1 LKKLAEKRV
10 INCDDKALRDLCD
23 LYLDYKMVK
32 EELILI
38 QDEDEGAY
46 SFSSGLEDYALGNI
60 SDFNDGWEDIML
72 LLDHLQIDGAE
83 RRSLIYTQIV
93 GLENDVIHCLLSK
106 EKFSSKDM
114 GRTQYNAA
122 KLIAAEKKTI
132 LKELLKLQKDN
143 QLGNIKLKI
152 FLNNRIEQAK
162 QTIIKSCKEEKEQYD
177 FLDKRMKDIEL
188 DIRIELKEKFTEED
202 LANFENDHCIYRV
215 TEDLRDLIN
224 PFPDSYDFKNL
235 SEFNRF
241 IDEAYLLNKEVM
253 LKVATEFISTNLQ
266 YYKHLSKENIELIE
280 AGVRKISKGV
290 VEELTKSTEYENDDG
305 FMEVKEG
312 KFNQKDLNALRHD
325 LARELKSVKSILIKE
340 SKLLKT
346 IDNETIGNLI
356 SKRMQD
362 LQNEVIDSML
372 RIKNSSKLKN

>member
-1 LKKLAEKRV
+1 
-10 INCDDKALRDLCD
+10 
-23 LYLDYKMVK
+23 M
-32 EELILI
+32 
-38 QDEDEGAY
+38 
-46 SFSSGLEDYALGNI
+46 
-60 SDFNDGWEDIML
+60 
-72 LLDHLQIDGAE
+72 
-83 RRSLIYTQIV
+83 
-93 GLENDVIHCLLSK
+93 
-106 EKFSSKDM
+106 
-114 GRTQYNAA
+114 
-122 KLIAAEKKTI
+122 
-132 LKELLKLQKDN
+132 
-143 QLGNIKLKI
+143 
-152 FLNNRIEQAK
+152 
-162 QTIIKSCKEEKEQYD
+162 
-177 FLDKRMKDIEL
+177 
-188 DIRIELKEKFTEED
+188 
-202 LANFENDHCIYRV
+202 
-215 TEDLRDLIN
+215 
-224 PFPDSYDFKNL
+224 
-235 SEFNRF
+235 
-241 IDEAYLLNKEVM
+241 
-253 LKVATEFISTNLQ
+253 ATEFISTNLQ